1 MIMKTLHGVGETEF
15 TVDLQAQRHWDWQ
28 VAFYLYGAGTSAG
41 LIFLEV
47 VLQGL
52 GVVDQETA
60 LWGMWIALGLALV
73 SLGFLF
79 NHLGPRSRWVFF
91 YVFRRPGTSWTARGA
106 TMITVLVLLQFL
118 NLLPSVPGFENLPWS
133 EGTVSGMI
141 LRGAILL
148 FALAFMAYSGLILS
162 SFNGIAFWNTPALP
176 ILYVCYSALCGMA
189 ALLLVAL
196 ITGWGEGFGIAGAV
210 LWPYLLVLLLANAF
224 ILLIYVWGMSTG
236 TLPARESVRR
246 LVRGEHRWSFWAGT
260 VGVGLVLPT
269 FVAALTVSG
278 QLGTGT
284 STPFLLAVTCM
295 AIHVGGFLLRENV
308 LRVGIYGYPI

>member
-1 MIMKTLHGVGETEF
+1 MKTLDDFGEAGF

-41 LIFLEV
+41 LVFLEG
-47 VLQGL
+47 VLRGL
-52 GVVDQETA
+52 GVVDQDTA
-60 LWGMWIALGLALV
+60 LWGMWVALGLALV

-79 NHLGPRSRWVFF
+79 NHLGPHSRWVFF

-106 TMITVLVLLQFL
+106 ATITVMVLLLVL
-118 NLLPSVPGFENLPWS
+118 NLLPSVPGFGGLPWT
-133 EGTVSGMI
+133 EGTVSGTI
-141 LRGAILL
+141 LRGATLL

-176 ILYVCYSALCGMA
+176 ILYVCYCALCGMA

-196 ITGWGEGFGIAGAV
+196 VTGWGESLGALGSV

-246 LVRGEHRWSFWAGT
+246 LVRGEHRWSFWGGT
-260 VGVGLVLPT
+260 VGIGLALPT
-269 FVAALTVSG
+269 VVVALALGG
-278 QLGTGT
+278 QLGTDT
-284 STPFLLAVTCM
+284 SAALLLAVACV